1 MLHENFVILGA
12 IIGFLGGVSYVIDT
26 LKGKTKPNRVSWFI
40 WALAPMLA
48 FSAEIS
54 KGVGI
59 HSLMTF
65 MVGFSPLL
73 IFIASFLNSNAEWK
87 LTKLDLTCG
96 VLSIIGL
103 IIWLILKEGNIGIFF
118 AILADGLAGIPT
130 IVKSYKFP
138 ETENYI
144 GFLTA
149 AISAA
154 LTILTIK
161 IWDFAHFGFPVY
173 IFLICILLTIL
184 IKFKI
189 GKLLNLQL
197 SS

>member
-65 MVGFSPLL
+65 MVGFTPLL
-73 IFIASFLNSNAEWK
+73 IFIASFVNSNAEWK
-87 LTKLDLTCG
+87 LTKLDIACG
-96 VLSIIGL
+96 ILSIIGL

-154 LTILTIK
+154 ITLLTIK
-161 IWDFAHFGFPVY
+161 IWDFAHYGFPIY
-173 IFLICILLTIL
+173 IFLICALLVIL

-189 GKLLNLQL
+189 GKNN
-197 SS
+197 S